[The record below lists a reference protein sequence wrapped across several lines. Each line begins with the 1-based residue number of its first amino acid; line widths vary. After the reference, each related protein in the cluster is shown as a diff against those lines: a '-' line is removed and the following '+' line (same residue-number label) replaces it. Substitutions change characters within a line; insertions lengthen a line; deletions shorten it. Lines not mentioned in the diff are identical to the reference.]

1 MLPLVISYPSTG
13 LVGVG
18 WPSTAFG
25 GPGTGWPLAYSVCGI
40 QPGVRVGFGS
50 TDAAPP
56 ISVSW
61 AFGSS
66 TLLSLKRKSIALP
79 LCTLGFRSGDKVGP
93 GPLGTVLRPSPACFR
108 SPWPAG
114 CPRIR
119 ACATCWSKF
128 TASSSKGAE
137 GTSL

>member
-25 GPGTGWPLAYSVCGI
+25 GPGTGWPLAYSMCGI

-66 TLLSLKRKSIALP
+66 TLLSLKRKHCPATMYLGVQEWGQGGARTSGYCPEAQSCLFQISLASRMP
-79 LCTLGFRSGDKVGP
+79 KDQGLCH
-93 GPLGTVLRPSPACFR
+93 VLEQVYSVLKQG
-108 SPWPAG
+108 S
-114 CPRIR
+114 
-119 ACATCWSKF
+119 
-128 TASSSKGAE
+128 
-137 GTSL
+137 